1 MRYSG
6 MTRAEAIKD
15 VERHMPAYRVP
26 HRVMGSRM
34 LSEVLQNPS
43 VTIFSRYHYGLV
55 NSLKETA
62 ADLAAIRKGQAGV
75 KDFLHGLD
83 TAAAIAV
90 AIGVLYPLQDMVAQ
104 WMSGNEDAK
113 QRRAGPYHI
122 FHAIHGIASHEK
134 DPMAFISSI
143 FTFNPPLLA
152 GAQLIMNRKIYNG
165 QPIYHPED
173 SGKKIAYD
181 IAKYVIT
188 QLPMASQAE
197 KAQKEEDEGF
207 KNWQMRQLDIESPT
221 TETVIKREKQKNIRE
236 KAGARRTGKWEAG
249 L

>member
-1 MRYSG
+1 
-6 MTRAEAIKD
+6 
-15 VERHMPAYRVP
+15 
-26 HRVMGSRM
+26 
-34 LSEVLQNPS
+34 
-43 VTIFSRYHYGLV
+43 
-55 NSLKETA
+55 
-62 ADLAAIRKGQAGV
+62 
-75 KDFLHGLD
+75 
-83 TAAAIAV
+83 
-90 AIGVLYPLQDMVAQ
+90 MVAQ

-122 FHAIHGIASHEK
+122 FHAIADIASHEK

-143 FTFNPPLLA
+143 FTFNPALLA

-165 QPIYHPED
+165 QPVYHPED
-173 SGKKIAYD
+173 SPKKIAYD

-221 TETVIKREKQKNIRE
+221 AETVIKREKQKNIRE